1 MRWATVMLA
10 LVVVLVAAPAWA
22 DFKAG
27 VEAYERGDYATA
39 LTEIRPLAQQGL
51 AEAQFNLGV
60 MHSKGQGVPQDDAEA
75 VRWYRRAAE
84 QGYARAQFN
93 LGFMYRKGRGVPQDD
108 AEVVRWFRRA
118 AEQADAKAQFNLGVM
133 YSEGRGVLRD
143 YVQAHKWISLAA
155 AQGDESYRKTTDI
168 LAGRMTPTQIDLA
181 QWLAREWKPK
191 Q

>member
-1 MRWATVMLA
+1 MF
-10 LVVVLVAAPAWA
+10 
-22 DFKAG
+22 D
-27 VEAYERGDYATA
+27 RG
-39 LTEIRPLAQQGL
+39 
-51 AEAQFNLGV
+51 
-60 MHSKGQGVPQDDAEA
+60 KGVPQDDAEA

-93 LGFMYRKGRGVPQDD
+93 LGLMYRKGQ
-108 AEVVRWFRRA
+108 
-118 AEQADAKAQFNLGVM
+118 
-133 YSEGRGVLRD
+133 GVLRD

-155 AQGDESYRKTTDI
+155 AQGEESYRKSIDI

>member
-1 MRWATVMLA
+1 MYR
-10 LVVVLVAAPAWA
+10 
-22 DFKAG
+22 
-27 VEAYERGDYATA
+27 
-39 LTEIRPLAQQGL
+39 
-51 AEAQFNLGV
+51 
-60 MHSKGQGVPQDDAEA
+60 KGQGVPQDDAEA

-93 LGFMYRKGRGVPQDD
+93 LGFMY
-108 AEVVRWFRRA
+108 
-118 AEQADAKAQFNLGVM
+118 
-133 YSEGRGVLRD
+133 SEGQGVLRD

-168 LAGRMTPTQIDLA
+168 LAGRMTSAQLDLA